1 MANPQLGYGEFDV
14 MMIDLKELNLA
25 RIKTLLKVEF
35 KTSIAPLMLRVSFY
49 DCALD
54 TFSSPV
60 IFSQE
65 IKANNTE

>member
-14 MMIDLKELNLA
+14 MMVDLKELNLTK
-25 RIKTLLKVEF
+25 IKALHKVEF
-35 KTSIAPLMLRVSFY
+35 RTNLAPLMLRVSFY

-60 IFSQE
+60 IFS
-65 IKANNTE
+65 